1 MLDIMLQRMR
11 AEGRVEV
18 RQTVESLRKERGYMV
33 QSLVCDDYTI
43 SHSRNH
49 TMQTSLILMCVFQLY

>member
-11 AEGRVEV
+11 AEGKVEV

-33 QSLVCDDYTI
+33 QSLVCGI
-43 SHSRNH
+43 H
-49 TMQTSLILMCVFQLY
+49 